1 MAISRQVSTIACPRH
16 SYQRANPGVQR
27 GAELASNSPLRWCA
41 LVGGDRRLETDNK
54 AEGVTCC
61 SDNRD
66 NSLAI
71 SCVGPYDH
79 VGVFHEVGR
88 RLVNWYEMRANER
101 RSFLG
106 LTIVSVQIH
115 DM

>member
-1 MAISRQVSTIACPRH
+1 MVCPRK

-41 LVGGDRRLETDNK
+41 LVGGDRRLEADNS
-54 AEGVTCC
+54 AEGVTCW
-61 SDNRD
+61 SDNGD

-71 SCVGPYDH
+71 ACAEPYDH
-79 VGVFHEVGR
+79 VGIFREVGR
-88 RLVNWYEMRANER
+88 RLVGWYEMRASKR

-106 LTIVSVQIH
+106 LTIMSVQIN
-115 DM
+115 DMRCTIE